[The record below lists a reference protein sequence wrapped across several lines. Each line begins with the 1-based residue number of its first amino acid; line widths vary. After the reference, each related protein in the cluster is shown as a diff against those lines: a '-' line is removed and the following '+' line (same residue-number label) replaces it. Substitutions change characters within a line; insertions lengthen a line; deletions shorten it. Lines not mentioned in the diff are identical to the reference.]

1 MISSRTVNSPV
12 GLIYLEAEDGFLS
25 ICAIEGQDNYKTT
38 SVLSY
43 VQENEELLDKVE
55 LWLDRYFHGVP
66 LDPNEIPLLVRGT
79 EFQLDV
85 WNILKDI
92 PYGQTRTYG
101 VIAKIIGEKQGKKMS
116 AQAVGRAI
124 GKNPISIIVP
134 CHRVIGANQK
144 LVGYN
149 GGLDKKEFLL
159 NHEKAR

>member
-1 MISSRTVNSPV
+1 MISSRTINSPI
-12 GLIYLEAEDGFLS
+12 GPIYLEAEDGFLS

-101 VIAKIIGEKQGKKMS
+101 VIAKIIEEKQGKKMS